1 MKKALLPLLL
11 IVAGMVL
18 LAGVAYWG
26 ESRGWDH
33 FFCGDEG
40 HDHHGHSH

>member
-11 IVAGMVL
+11 ILAGMIL
-18 LAGVAYWG
+18 LGGVAYWG

-33 FFCGDEG
+33 FFHIG
-40 HDHHGHSH
+40 DHHGHSH